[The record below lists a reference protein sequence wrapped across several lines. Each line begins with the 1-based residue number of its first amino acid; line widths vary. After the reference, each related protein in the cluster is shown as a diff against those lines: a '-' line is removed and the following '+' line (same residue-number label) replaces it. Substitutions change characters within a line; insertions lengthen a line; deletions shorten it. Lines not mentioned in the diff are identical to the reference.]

1 MADMER
7 ATKGNIMILLVILGI
22 LAILLIIGTGRLAE
36 NGYFKLSHPPINTTP
51 VYVPF
56 VKEQRRPKNGRLH
69 KAKIVRRKR

>member
-36 NGYFKLSHPPINTTP
+36 NGYFKTIEDLKNVSGIGDAT
-51 VYVPF
+51 F
-56 VKEQRRPKNGRLH
+56 EQLKDY
-69 KAKIVRRKR
+69 ITV